1 MAVVTSGR
9 ESSPRSRTVPPSP
22 LTSKV
27 SPQSRGVSEEQGL
40 KRDEGRAALQKEFA
54 VLYGKTSLVAHLFL
68 LHQARM

>member
-1 MAVVTSGR
+1 MLANSSS
-9 ESSPRSRTVPPSP
+9 ESPHLQGQPAA
-22 LTSKV
+22 
-27 SPQSRGVSEEQGL
+27 PQSRGVSEGQGL